1 MYHRPMHPWLQRL
14 HHDLVKRLL
23 WTARDCA
30 ETGTTPLPGEL
41 VGDLLDEEGHSISPR
56 ALYQRLCA
64 DAPDGVDLTDFTHAF
79 EACLRAAAANDVPG
93 VLRLQKAY
101 DDLRAQA
108 PLASSLKGRS

>member
-1 MYHRPMHPWLQRL
+1 MHPWLRRL

-30 ETGTTPLPGEL
+30 ETGTTPAPGEL
-41 VGDLLDEEGHSISPR
+41 VKSLIDEEGCPISAR
-56 ALYQRLCA
+56 ALYGKLAA
-64 DAPDGVDLTDFTHAF
+64 DAPDGVDLTDFAEAL
-79 EACLRAAAANDVPG
+79 EACLQAAEANDVPG

-101 DDLRAQA
+101 DDLCAQA

>member
-1 MYHRPMHPWLQRL
+1 MHPWLHRL

-30 ETGTTPLPGEL
+30 ETGTNPLPGEL
-41 VGDLLDEEGHSISPR
+41 VIDLLDEEGHSISPR
-56 ALYQRLCA
+56 ALYEKLA
-64 DAPDGVDLTDFTHAF
+64 DEVPDGVDLTPFTEAF
-79 EACLRAAAANDVPG
+79 EASLRAAEANDVPG

-101 DDLRAQA
+101 DDLRSQV